1 MSTHT
6 TTRPID
12 RWFANY
18 SDDHRNA
25 VNQRIHVVAVP
36 AILWSVIA
44 LLWCVPPL
52 LPWFQ
57 YGIWAAL
64 AMFATW
70 SWYNRLSRPLGY
82 GMLAFFFFSAC
93 LCRLL
98 EQRIGLGGLLG
109 LALGLFAAAWVAQF
123 VGHAVEGR
131 RPSFLTDLTYLLV
144 GPLWVLAKAYR
155 ALGWRT

>member
-1 MSTHT
+1 MNAT
-6 TTRPID
+6 TQRRVD
-12 RWFANY
+12 VLFASY
-18 SDDHRNA
+18 AGDHRNP
-25 VNQRIHVVAVP
+25 VNQRIHVIAVP
-36 AILWSVIA
+36 LILWTVIA
-44 LLWCVPPL
+44 LLWCIPAGAS
-52 LPWFQ
+52 WFRS
-57 YGIWAAL
+57 GIWAAL

-98 EQRIGLGGLLG
+98 EQRIGLGGLLV